1 MENQYV
7 TIPDSV
13 PSLIAIRLCEA
24 TGRSREEIETSGDL
38 STLDGINSIVIAD
51 VIDSVE
57 DTTGLLADA
66 ALMNK
71 DSFRTVSRI
80 SEIFT

>member
-1 MENQYV
+1 MDNQSV
-7 TIPDSV
+7 TIPNSV
-13 PSLIAIRLCEA
+13 PDLIAIRLCEA
-24 TGRSREEIETSGDL
+24 TGRSREEIEASDDL

-51 VIDSVE
+51 VIDSIE
-57 DTTGLLADA
+57 DITGRLADA